1 MGKNELGLFEQV
13 VTTKELAERL
23 HTTKDVI
30 LANAKKCLPNKKV
43 EHGKPTLFSNK
54 EITVILDYMKL
65 HTSNNRSVE
74 FNSTVET
81 SITELTPALKI
92 KKAMLLMQEGYEEEL
107 SILRAKN
114 AEKQAIID
122 RITKAGGCFSVA
134 QASKA
139 LKLPYGRNKLFEKL
153 REMKI
158 LTKYNEPYQDQIDAK
173 HFKVITKV
181 CDDGNNHLVPLV
193 TGEGLVYL
201 AKKFNT
207 KIDTSI
213 MPDVA

>member
-1 MGKNELGLFEQV
+1 MGGNELSLFEKT
-13 VTTKELAERL
+13 VTTKELADKFGTRPN
-23 HTTKDVI
+23 VI
-30 LANAKKCLPNKKV
+30 TENAKKCLPYKKI
-43 EHGKPTLFSNK
+43 ENGKPTYWSEE
-54 EITVILDYMKL
+54 EITVLLDFMK
-65 HTSNNRSVE
+65 TNNNRTDLDLSDRLIG
-74 FNSTVET
+74 T
-81 SITELTPALKI
+81 STELTPALKI

-181 CDDGNNHLVPLV
+181 CDDGNNHLVPLI

-207 KIDTSI
+207 DIDTSI